1 MFFLTAPTKVEKD
14 QQAHVWAFGGLK
26 ILWIYLS

>member
-1 MFFLTAPTKVEKD
+1 MFFLTGPTRAEKG
-14 QQAHVWAFGGLK
+14 QQAHEWAFGGLK